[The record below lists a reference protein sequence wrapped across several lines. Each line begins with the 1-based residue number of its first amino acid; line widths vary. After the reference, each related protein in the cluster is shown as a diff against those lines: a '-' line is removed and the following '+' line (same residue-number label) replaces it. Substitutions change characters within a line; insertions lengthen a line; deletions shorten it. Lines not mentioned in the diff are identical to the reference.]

1 MNRRADLGDRILL
14 LGTEKGIEPPLSVVK
29 ERQPHWEVLGC
40 KDCFREC
47 EHFDDC
53 KSELERRQ
61 MKQRKRTKFAF
72 AEPEDEN
79 RKIVSMLEFQGSVYV
94 ATQKGVY
101 IVKGDTLVRLKLV
114 DKTNEP

>member
-1 MNRRADLGDRILL
+1 MDEVRQVELDDRILL
-14 LGTEKGIEPPLSVVK
+14 IGTEKGIEPPLSVVK

-61 MKQRKRTKFAF
+61 MKRRDSLCDDCIGCTKKAVPLSNRDKNVLACRLYLKKRWYHKYLSIGL
-72 AEPEDEN
+72 
-79 RKIVSMLEFQGSVYV
+79 RCK
-94 ATQKGVY
+94 
-101 IVKGDTLVRLKLV
+101 
-114 DKTNEP
+114 